1 MAAMTK
7 RGNSGRKAG
16 RRSVVA
22 ALLGLS
28 LCLAAARARVDRE
41 DKPAEFVD
49 VFWCYTCAGQV
60 GGRSPTGRDDVPVSS
75 FRRGDYSELVSGSG
89 ELLQFIDPASGNPF
103 PHNVIPQSRLLA
115 HGAWPED
122 IYEHNRGVLR
132 RADWGLRSV
141 AERVAQGWTPLHEAA
156 YRVSRAH
163 PLGRLNP
170 AQLDRVLD
178 AWPDALDSGLRN
190 AGSRSGQTPLHLA
203 ASRAPFRLGIVERLL
218 AHGASVHARDSRGFT
233 PLLLAR
239 SHEAFEAL
247 RAAGA
252 DIHAQAE
259 NGDTFLHRA
268 AFVGDAATVRE
279 LLDADFNPNAATDS
293 GWTPLLRANSHE
305 AFEALRAVGAD
316 IRAQAENGYNVL
328 HRAAWVGD
336 AAWVRELLDAEDFN
350 PNAATSSGLTPL
362 HYARSREVFEVL
374 RAAGADL
381 WVIEGAFHPN
391 NLELATQ
398 TNSAGYAQLS
408 LLRWAIVQVGRL
420 LDAAWL
426 PRLQAVNPEFYA
438 VSRNYPRSNSM
449 FPLHYAGQYNED
461 PAAIAA
467 LIGDGVDVD
476 SRGFGMSALALA
488 ARSNPNPAVVEAL
501 LAAGA
506 DVHGHPD
513 ARYTPLYEAAQNQT
527 PQAVEIVRILL
538 EAGADVDRSSPLYA
552 AAMVQ
557 NTATLDV
564 LIAAGANVNTA
575 GSSGYHSLL
584 ADVLSRGRFDCG
596 YGPVAVRLRAAGAQ
610 PTYGGGAFG
619 SVRPFMPGPQ
629 VAECDPVSAEIQ
641 ELIDSGADLGAQDE
655 RGATALQ
662 RAAAAGRAVD
672 IRALVAAGAEVNAAS
687 RGGRLTALHFAV
699 WRRADVG
706 TVMALLEAGADVNVR
721 DVRGWTALHWAA
733 RDRRIDPALVEA
745 LLAAG
750 AEVGARDNIDR
761 TALDYATRADIRN
774 EAVAALLRAAGGG

>member
-28 LCLAAARARVDRE
+28 LCLAAARARVGRE
-41 DKPAEFVD
+41 DEPAEFVD

-132 RADWGLRSV
+132 RADWGVRSV

-218 AHGASVHARDSRGFT
+218 AHGASVQARDSRGYT
-233 PLLLAR
+233 PLLLAS

-305 AFEALRAVGAD
+305 AFEALRAAGAD

-513 ARYTPLYEAAQNQT
+513 ASYTPLYEAARNQT
-527 PQAVEIVRILL
+527 PRAVEIVRALL
-538 EAGADVDRSSPLYA
+538 AAGADVYDSNPLYA

-557 NTATLDV
+557 NTATLDA
-564 LIAAGANVNTA
+564 LSEAGADMTR
-575 GSSGYHSLL
+575 GERGYYSLL
-584 ADVLSRGRFDCG
+584 ARVLSRGRFDCG
-596 YGPVAVRLRAAGAQ
+596 YGPVAERLRAAGAQ
-610 PTYGGGAFG
+610 ATVGGGAFG
-619 SVRPFMPGPQ
+619 SVRPFTPGPQ
-629 VAECDPVSAEIQ
+629 VAECDPVSAEIRA
-641 ELIDSGADLGAQDE
+641 LIDSGADLGVQDE
-655 RGATALQ
+655 RGETALH
-662 RAAAAGRAVD
+662 RAAAAGRVAD
-672 IRALVAAGAEVNAAS
+672 IQALVAAGAEVNAAS
-687 RGGRLTALHFAV
+687 RGGGLRALHFAI
-699 WRRADVG
+699 WRQAG
-706 TVMALLEAGADVNVR
+706 LATVTALLEAGADVNAR
-721 DVRGWTALHWAA
+721 DSRGGTALHWAA
-733 RDRRIDPALVEA
+733 RLRQVEPAVVEA

-750 AEVGARDNIDR
+750 AEVHARDNLGQ
-761 TALDYATRADIRN
+761 TALAYATRANIAN